1 MGSYGSLWIEPYGFP
16 WRLMNFLWTRME
28 TYGILDS
35 YDFLWV
41 PMDSYRF
48 PWAVL
53 WNPMES
59 YGVLCTPMDSDVYR
73 DFFHVYVENHL
84 VRRATESKRMPVSST
99 RAPGTHRSTYIHIYV
114 EAAWKA
120 TRLPLTRSRMTTLP
134 SLRPRSWPP
143 RR

>member
-28 TYGILDS
+28 TYGILAS

-59 YGVLCTPMDSDVYR
+59 YGVLWTPMDSDVYR
-73 DFFHVYVENHL
+73 VFFHVYHVFFL
-84 VRRATESKRMPVSST
+84 
-99 RAPGTHRSTYIHIYV
+99 

-120 TRLPLTRSRMTTLP
+120 TRLPLTRSRMTNLP